1 MGKLLGLTLITSG
14 VAVAG
19 VTVLLTDH
27 LDARPARIADVI
39 EVVAAPPVLA
49 PAAPQ
54 PAGVAKATLGER
66 PGKAVPVATVAEP
79 AARKPVAFETV
90 TVPNDPIAIARAL
103 QIELRRV
110 GCYDGEAHGIWST
123 ASRKAMRAFTDR
135 VNASLPIDR
144 PDFIL
149 LSLVQAH
156 PGQACG
162 AGCPTGQVTGEAG
175 KCVPAAIV
183 AHAQRKITAGRLA
196 HAQAPAMPG
205 VIRET
210 LPDLTP
216 PPAPLASLSESRQPA
231 FAEGSRMGLA
241 GPTAAKP
248 EEKPEEKLTAEA
260 KERKARRDRE
270 RERERRV
277 VRDSKPASFGQ
288 TRWARDFF
296 RKQDGMLF

>member
-14 VAVAG
+14 IAVAG
-19 VTVLLTDH
+19 VTVLLADH
-27 LDARPARIADVI
+27 LDARPAPAGDVV
-39 EVVAAPPVLA
+39 EVVAAPPVMA
-49 PAAPQ
+49 PAAPP

-66 PGKAVPVATVAEP
+66 PGKAGPVATVAEP

-110 GCYDGEAHGIWST
+110 GCYDGETHGIWST

-162 AGCPTGQVTGEAG
+162 AGCPSGQVTSEAG

-183 AHAQRKITAGRLA
+183 AHAQRKVSTGRLA
-196 HAQAPAMPG
+196 HATAPAVPG

-216 PPAPLASLSESRQPA
+216 PPAPLASLSEPRQPS
-231 FAEGSRMGLA
+231 FTDPRMGLA
-241 GPTAAKP
+241 GPMLKP
-248 EEKPEEKLTAEA
+248 DEKPEEKLAAEA
-260 KERKARRDRE
+260 KERKARR
-270 RERERRV
+270 ERERRI
-277 VRDSKPASFGQ
+277 VRDSKPAAFGQ

-296 RKQDGMLF
+296 RKIDGATF